1 MTVVVEKK
9 MAENKQ
15 EQNTTNPSLY
25 GCEVLLEKTTLQQT
39 KDSSYPTDAYIVSYT
54 LDEKDYIDLCR
65 AGRRV
70 SVFDF
75 YYDKYG
81 PDTIKSIEWGYG
93 RVSPRSWGYAPPEK
107 KRRK

>member
-1 MTVVVEKK
+1 MSAVAEKK

-15 EQNTTNPSLY
+15 EQNTTNPALY

-39 KDSSYPTDAYIVSYT
+39 KDSSYPTDAYIVLYSV
-54 LDEKDYIDLCR
+54 DGKDYIDLCR
-65 AGRRV
+65 GGKRV
-70 SVFDF
+70 SIFDF

-81 PDTIKSIEWGYG
+81 PNSIKSIEWGYG
-93 RVSPRSWGYAPPEK
+93 RVNPRAWGYAPPEK